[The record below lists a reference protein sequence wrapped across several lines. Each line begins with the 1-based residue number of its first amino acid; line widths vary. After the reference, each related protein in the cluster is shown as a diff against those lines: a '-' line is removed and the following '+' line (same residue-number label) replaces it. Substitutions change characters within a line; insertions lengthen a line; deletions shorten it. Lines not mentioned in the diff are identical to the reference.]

1 MKFSIS
7 NTIRTN
13 NFKDAAIQEKIMGL
27 WQQSTAFVAQ
37 AKEQGKSIAA
47 IYHDYESD
55 YKGDYSLSICKEN
68 ETEEDFDT
76 SKYQWKEYKVD
87 SSDELGVLNAWKK
100 IWSEE
105 EAQIIQRVYDFDF
118 ENYPPAGEI
127 SIFIAVQ

>member
-27 WQQSTAFVAQ
+27 WQQSNAFIAQ

-47 IYHDYESD
+47 VYYNYESD
-55 YKGDYSLSICKEN
+55 YKGDYSLSICKE
-68 ETEEDFDT
+68 TKSEEDFDT

-118 ENYPPAGEI
+118 ENYPSAGEI
-127 SIFIAVQ
+127 SIFIAIQ